1 MEVRK
6 TGAIFCVALLAGA
19 VSAQGQTNLVPT
31 PPMGWN
37 SWNHF
42 HGKIDDATVRAMAD
56 ALVSTGMRDEG
67 YVYVNIDDTWEGT
80 RDAQGNIQP
89 NAKFPDMKAL
99 GDYIHS
105 KGLKFGIYSS
115 PGPKTCGGYEGSYG
129 HEEQDAKTYASWGV
143 DYLKY
148 DRCRFDKIMQQ
159 ETKDH
164 PEDPQAANKLMIAA
178 YEKMH
183 KALLATGRP
192 IVFSLCQYGYDAVWE
207 WGPSVGANLWRTTSD
222 MQDSYAR
229 LEIIGFSQAGL
240 AKFAGP
246 GHWNDPDLLEV
257 GNGKMN
263 NTEYRTQMS
272 LWAILAAPLI
282 ATNDLSTMTP
292 ETKALLMNK
301 DVIAID
307 QDRLGKQGDRVAAEG
322 PVEIWLRPL
331 ADGGAAVGI
340 FNRHPG
346 ALKATVDLGNLG
358 LGKAT
363 KVRDVWAAT
372 DLPKTKGPMSFD
384 VPGHG
389 VVLLRVSR

>member
-1 MEVRK
+1 MRK
-6 TGAIFCVALLAGA
+6 LGTLCCIAAALVTGLAT
-19 VSAQGQTNLVPT
+19 AQGQADLTPT

-42 HGKIDDATVRAMAD
+42 YGKIDDATVRTMAD
-56 ALVSTGMRDEG
+56 TLVSTGMRDLG
-67 YVYVNIDDTWEGT
+67 YTYVNIDDTWEGE
-80 RDAQGNIQP
+80 RDAQGNIHP
-89 NAKFPDMKAL
+89 NARFPDMKAL
-99 GDYIHS
+99 ADYVHS

-115 PGPKTCGGYEGSYG
+115 PGPKTCGSFEGSYG

-148 DRCRFDKIMQQ
+148 DLCRFDRLMQE
-159 ETKDH
+159 ETKAH
-164 PEDPQAANKLMIAA
+164 PNDPQASNRLMIAA

-192 IVFSLCQYGYDAVWE
+192 IVFSLCQYGNGAVWE

-222 MQDSYAR
+222 VLDTYAR
-229 LEIIGFSQAGL
+229 VEIIGFSQAGL
-240 AKFAGP
+240 SKFAGP
-246 GHWNDPDLLEV
+246 GHWNDPDLLEA

-263 NTEYRTQMS
+263 NNEYRTQMS

-282 ATNDLSTMTP
+282 ATNDLATMTP
-292 ETKALLMNK
+292 ETKALLTNK
-301 DVIAID
+301 DVIEID
-307 QDRLGKQGDRVAAEG
+307 QDRLGKQGDRVSAEG

-331 ADGGAAVGI
+331 TNGGAAVGI

-346 ALKATVDLGNLG
+346 SMKATIDLGKLG
-358 LGKAT
+358 LGRAT
-363 KVRDVWAAT
+363 KVRNVWAAT
-372 DLPKTKGPMSFD
+372 ETALPKGPVSFN

-389 VVLLRVSR
+389 VTLLRISR